1 MRAPPRDR
9 SSTAAESGRA
19 AAGRDLAVEALA
31 FLAADETRLERF
43 LAVTG
48 LGPHNLR
55 RAAADPGFLVSV
67 LDYLAAD
74 ERLLVAFAAE
84 ALTSPED
91 VMRAVEAL
99 HGSRPVAEP

>member
-1 MRAPPRDR
+1 MRPPSRSR
-9 SSTAAESGRA
+9 SSTAAGSARA
-19 AAGRDLAVEALA
+19 APGADLAVEALG

-74 ERLLVAFAAE
+74 ERLIVAFAAE
-84 ALTSPED
+84 GDRRPED
-91 VMRAVEAL
+91 VMRALEAMR
-99 HGSRPVAEP
+99 GPPSAESP

>member
-1 MRAPPRDR
+1 MRRRFESLASERLE
-9 SSTAAESGRA
+9 AARN
-19 AAGRDLAVEALA
+19 LAVEALG
-31 FLAADETRLERF
+31 FLAADGARLERF

-84 ALTSPED
+84 TGRKPED
-91 VMRAVEAL
+91 VMRAYEAVR
-99 HGSRPVAEP
+99 GPPPETST

>member
-1 MRAPPRDR
+1 MRAPRSDR
-9 SSTAAESGRA
+9 SSTGVESGRN
-19 AAGRDLAVEALA
+19 LAVEALG
-31 FLAADETRLERF
+31 FLAADGARLERF

-84 ALTSPED
+84 AGRKPED
-91 VMRAVEAL
+91 VMRAYEAVR
-99 HGSRPVAEP
+99 GPPPEAST

>member
-1 MRAPPRDR
+1 MRRRSESRASDR
-9 SSTAAESGRA
+9 RA
-19 AAGRDLAVEALA
+19 AAGNLAVEALG
-31 FLAADETRLERF
+31 FLAADEARLERF

-55 RAAADPGFLVSV
+55 RAAADPGFLLSV

-84 ALTSPED
+84 TGRKPED
-91 VMRAVEAL
+91 VMRAYEAIR
-99 HGSRPVAEP
+99 GPPPEASI

>member
-1 MRAPPRDR
+1 MRAPPRSR
-9 SSTAAESGRA
+9 SSTGVES
-19 AAGRDLAVEALA
+19 GRDLAVEALA
-31 FLAADETRLERF
+31 FLAANETRLERF

-55 RAAADPGFLVSV
+55 RAAADPAFLASV

-84 ALTSPED
+84 TGRQPED

-99 HGSRPVAEP
+99 GGPPPATQP

>member
-1 MRAPPRDR
+1 MRGPQRER
-9 SSTAAESGRA
+9 SSTGADPEGA
-19 AAGRDLAVEALA
+19 LAVEALA

-67 LDYLAAD
+67 LDYLAGD
-74 ERLLVAFAAE
+74 ERILVAFAAE
-84 ALTSPED
+84 KGLRPED
-91 VMRAVEAL
+91 VMRAFEAL
-99 HGSRPVAEP
+99 RGPPAAEP